1 MALEMKGE
9 YALPVQQAE
18 LWRLLN
24 DPDVLAKIIPAAT
37 PCAALGEDRYE
48 MGLKLQVGSVSGEYM
63 GSVAI
68 SDKQEPAHYVL
79 NIEGQGS
86 IGFMKGSAAFDLE
99 RRARAHPCCAMPAAR
114 RWAAWSREWGSASF
128 PAWPSSWPDG
138 FSRRWKSTSSK
149 PRARRGTQAPPDSSC
164 RIAVKEWPGTRLS
177 SPGLIVS
184 CQMFS
189 CGQESPQTSA
199 AMFRSFARARFVPDQ
214 IRRRPDAAPEG
225 GSKP

>member
-24 DPDVLAKIIPAAT
+24 DPDVLAKIIPGCNT
-37 PCAALGEDRYE
+37 VRALGEDRYE

-99 RRARAHPCCAMPAAR
+99 AQGESASLLRYA
-114 RWAAWSREWGSASF
+114 GSAEVGGVVAGVGQRVLSGVAKF
-128 PAWPSSWPDG
+128 LAG
-138 FSRRWKSTSSK
+138 RFFKALEK
-149 PRARRGTQAPPDSSC
+149 HIKQAQGE
-164 RIAVKEWPGTRLS
+164 AT
-177 SPGLIVS
+177 
-184 CQMFS
+184 
-189 CGQESPQTSA
+189 
-199 AMFRSFARARFVPDQ
+199 
-214 IRRRPDAAPEG
+214 DAAAG
-225 GSKP
+225 